1 MKTISKSKTNEII
14 IKNSRFICCL
24 IKLNSDSNINELLES
39 IKLEYPKA
47 NHYCYGYIKNN
58 EEYSNDDKEPTG
70 TAGPPILNVLK
81 KENLNNILC
90 VVVRYFGGIKLGAGG
105 LVRAYTKSVTECLKN
120 IGFKELEKGFKV
132 KLEFPYTLEKQINY
146 LLNNSIITNKEFKET
161 ITYTCL
167 INEEV
172 LEKIKN
178 YNIEILENIIIEKDH
193 SN

>member
-1 MKTISKSKTNEII
+1 MKTISKNLTNEII
-14 IKNSRFICCL
+14 IKNSKFICCL
-24 IKLNSDSNINELLES
+24 IKLNSDSNIDEILENL
-39 IKLEYPKA
+39 KNKYPKA
-47 NHYCYGYIKNN
+47 THYCYGYRKNN

-90 VVVRYFGGIKLGAGG
+90 VVIRYFGGIKLGAGG
-105 LVRAYTKSVTECLKN
+105 LVRAYTKSVTKCLKN
-120 IGFKELEKGFKV
+120 EEFKELENGYKV
-132 KLEFPYTLEKQINY
+132 NLEFPYTLEKQITY

-172 LEKIKN
+172 LNKLKN
-178 YNIEILENIIIEKDH
+178 YNIEILEKIIIEKD
-193 SN
+193 

>member
-1 MKTISKSKTNEII
+1 MKTINKNLTNEII
-14 IKNSRFICCL
+14 IKNSKFICCL
-24 IKLNSDSNINELLES
+24 IKLNSDSNIDEILENL
-39 IKLEYPKA
+39 KNKYPKA
-47 NHYCYGYIKNN
+47 THYCYGYRKNN

-81 KENLNNILC
+81 KEHLNNILC
-90 VVVRYFGGIKLGAGG
+90 VVIRYFGGIKLGAGG

-120 IGFKELEKGFKV
+120 EEFKELENGYKV
-132 KLEFPYTLEKQINY
+132 NLEFPYTLEKQITY

-172 LEKIKN
+172 LNKLKN
-178 YNIEILENIIIEKDH
+178 YNIEILEKIIIEKD
-193 SN
+193 